1 MSKAPAKE
9 LEGMWDIFFEIHQ
22 KSKMPHRIVRDL
34 LKEPKFTKLTV
45 ISIEKKGIERIF
57 EFLKPCKR
65 LQALFVTGNRIITRD
80 LKYLHH
86 ITTLRKLDL
95 SYNGIHFLPE
105 REEMIRLIKL
115 EFLFLHQ
122 NMLVGWRQLE
132 NVTCL

>member
-57 EFLKPCKR
+57 EFNSFNF
-65 LQALFVTGNRIITRD
+65 LQL
-80 LKYLHH
+80 
-86 ITTLRKLDL
+86 
-95 SYNGIHFLPE
+95 
-105 REEMIRLIKL
+105 
-115 EFLFLHQ
+115 LFLIHSFSF
-122 NMLVGWRQLE
+122 
-132 NVTCL
+132 